1 MKSNII
7 KKKASNQDIF
17 QKVKKQ
23 LDEVQKM
30 TSEVGELMAEA
41 RNILIAYSR
50 CKTESGYE
58 NFTDMILESSK
69 KGERLTEK
77 LRRLS
82 LEVVLDQV
90 KYEQYQSELVAVHGI
105 EMDYSDE
112 ILKIIMPVLIPHRKE
127 HYTDYLYKPLYI
139 AFKQWCICQNQE
151 QKRIPEY
158 EKCTV
163 CFVHLYNRDLPL
175 GRIRD
180 HDNFEEKHVLDVISN
195 FFLASDSG
203 LHVDTY
209 HITRMAEQDATE
221 VYIMDTENFPKWLQ
235 KM

>member
-1 MKSNII
+1 MVKSNII

-23 LDEVQKM
+23 LDEAQKM
-30 TSEVGELMAEA
+30 TSEMGELMAEA

-151 QKRIPEY
+151 QKGYRNMRN
-158 EKCTV
+158 V
-163 CFVHLYNRDLPL
+163 LFALYICITGIYRWDAFGITIILKKN
-175 GRIRD
+175 
-180 HDNFEEKHVLDVISN
+180 
-195 FFLASDSG
+195 
-203 LHVDTY
+203 TY
-209 HITRMAEQDATE
+209 WM
-221 VYIMDTENFPKWLQ
+221 
-235 KM
+235 

>member
-23 LDEVQKM
+23 LDEAQKM

-139 AFKQWCICQNQE
+139 AFKQWCMLVRNSRWEI
-151 QKRIPEY
+151 
-158 EKCTV
+158 
-163 CFVHLYNRDLPL
+163 
-175 GRIRD
+175 
-180 HDNFEEKHVLDVISN
+180 
-195 FFLASDSG
+195 
-203 LHVDTY
+203 LHS
-209 HITRMAEQDATE
+209 
-221 VYIMDTENFPKWLQ
+221 
-235 KM
+235 